1 MVADTLLPLRATDLH
16 VTRRGKRLLGPV
28 DLTLSPTGITLVL
41 GPNGAG
47 KTTLL
52 KALHGLER
60 LNKGTLDWHCD
71 AGAARHH
78 QAFVFQT
85 PVMLRRSVGQNLSYP
100 LELAGTARTE
110 ARTRVEEWAS
120 RIGLADALG
129 RPATRLSGGERQKLS
144 LARALITAPQ
154 LLFLDEPCTNLDGRA
169 TREIEALLAA
179 ANSDGTRIVMATHDL
194 GQARRMADD
203 VIFLLDGKIHEQGA
217 ADSLFEGPRT
227 EALKAFL
234 KGDIVE

>member
-1 MVADTLLPLRATDLH
+1 MVADTILPLRATDLH

-71 AGAARHH
+71 ADTARHH

-100 LELAGTARTE
+100 LELAGTARAE
-110 ARTRVEEWAS
+110 AWAHVEEWAS

-144 LARALITAPQ
+144 LARALITTPQ

-203 VIFLLDGKIHEQGA
+203 VIFLLDGKIHEQGPA
-217 ADSLFEGPRT
+217 ADIFGAPKT
-227 EALKAFL
+227 DALQAFL